1 MATASTPVPKGTAPK
16 KPRPKARDV
25 LKAMGQPKVAIML
38 ALGFAAGL
46 PFMLIG
52 NTLGYWMREGGVD
65 LKVIG
70 FASWVGLAYTLKF
83 LWAPVI
89 DRVSAPV
96 AGRLGRRRGW
106 MILAQIGIGAGLV
119 GMALIGPKAGMGFFW
134 LAGLTA
140 FCAATQD
147 IVVDAWRIEIANDAD
162 ELGLLTAAY
171 SLGYRAALLCT
182 EALILLLAAAVGWPV
197 SYGFFGLVMAIGVG
211 ATLLAKEPV
220 QADAILNAKEAEAPL
235 WTPRGLFDAIAG
247 PFIAFFKAQGA
258 FALLILVMITL
269 YHLSDY
275 MRGPISN
282 PFYHDLGLAKTTVGI
297 VRGSIGLWC
306 TIAGVAVGG
315 LASVRLGYFRSLIVG
330 AIMQPVFIAPFGL
343 LALVGPNT
351 TLFSVIMGLDAFA
364 IGFSGV
370 ALVAYMS
377 SLTSLGYTASQY
389 AVLTSAVA
397 FAGKSLKG
405 FSGAIVDGLQQ
416 GRDLMHAYSLFY
428 FGAALFGV
436 PAVILC
442 LILARPRR
450 VAPMTA
456 TEAPAAV

>member
-1 MATASTPVPKGTAPK
+1 MATPIPAVPKK
-16 KPRPKARDV
+16 RHKAKDV
-25 LKAMGQPKVAIML
+25 LRSLTRPKVAVML

-52 NTLGYWMREGGVD
+52 NTLAYWMREGGVD

-89 DRVSAPV
+89 DRVGVPFL
-96 AGRLGRRRGW
+96 GRLGRRRGW
-106 MILAQIGIGAGLV
+106 MILAQFVIGCGLLLMAMIGPGAG
-119 GMALIGPKAGMGFFW
+119 MSFFYV
-134 LAGLTA
+134 AAVVA
-140 FCAATQD
+140 FAAATQD
-147 IVVDAWRIEIANDAD
+147 IVVDAWRIEIADDPD
-162 ELGLLTAAY
+162 ELGLLTSTY

-182 EALILLLAAAVGWPV
+182 EALILILADRVGWPV
-197 SYGFFGLVMAIGVG
+197 SYGMFGLMMAIGVG
-211 ATLLAKEPV
+211 ATLFAREPTR
-220 QADAILNAKEAEAPL
+220 ADEILEAKEAEAPL
-235 WTPRGLFDAIAG
+235 WTPRGFADAVAG
-247 PFIAFFKAQGA
+247 PFIAFFKEHGR
-258 FALLILVMITL
+258 FALLMLVMITL

-282 PFYHDLGLAKTTVGI
+282 PFYHDLGIEKTTVGL

-306 TIAGVAVGG
+306 TIAGVATGG
-315 LASVRLGYFRSLIVG
+315 LASVRLGYFRTLIIG
-330 AIMQPVFIAPFGL
+330 AIIQPLFIAPFGV
-343 LALVGPNT
+343 LALVGPHT
-351 TLFSVIMGLDAFA
+351 PLFGAIMGFDAFA

-397 FAGKSLKG
+397 FTGKTLKG
-405 FSGAIVDGLQQ
+405 FSGAIVEQLQQ
-416 GRDLMHAYSLFY
+416 GRDLLHAYSLFY

-442 LILARPRR
+442 LILARPR
-450 VAPMTA
+450 ADGPTA
-456 TEAPAAV
+456 EPEPAPAG

>member
-1 MATASTPVPKGTAPK
+1 MSSPKPADAAKPV
-16 KPRPKARDV
+16 KPRAKLGDV
-25 LKAMGQPKVAIML
+25 LAALGRPKVAIML

-70 FASWVGLAYTLKF
+70 FASWVGLAYTMKF
-83 LWAPVI
+83 LWAPII
-89 DRVSAPV
+89 DRMSAPLV
-96 AGRLGRRRGW
+96 GRLGRRRGW
-106 MILAQIGIGAGLV
+106 MILAQLGIGGGLV
-119 GMALIGPKAGMGFFW
+119 GMALLGPHSGMNFFW

-147 IVVDAWRIEIANDAD
+147 TVVDAWRIEIADNPD
-162 ELGLLTAAY
+162 ELGLLTSAY

-182 EALILLLAAAVGWPV
+182 EALILLLAAAVGWAV
-197 SYGFFGLVMAIGVG
+197 SYATFGFLMVIGVG

-220 QADAILNAKEAEAPL
+220 QADAVLQAKEAEGPL

-247 PFIAFFKAQGA
+247 PFIAFFKAHGK
-258 FALLILVMITL
+258 FALLMLVMITL

-275 MRGPISN
+275 MRGPIGN
-282 PFYHDLGLAKTTVGI
+282 PFYHDLGLSKVTVGI
-297 VRGSIGLWC
+297 VRGTVGLWC
-306 TIAGVAVGG
+306 TIAGVAAGG
-315 LASVRLGYFRSLIVG
+315 LASLRLGYFRSLIIG
-330 AIMQPVFIAPFGL
+330 AVIQPLFIAPFGV
-343 LALVGPNT
+343 LALTGPNPAFFT
-351 TLFSVIMGLDAFA
+351 VIMGFDQFA

-389 AVLTSAVA
+389 AVLTSAVN
-397 FAGKSLKG
+397 FTGKSLKG
-405 FSGAIVDGLQQ
+405 FSGEIIEQLQH
-416 GRDLMHAYSLFY
+416 GRDLLHAYSLFY
-428 FGAALFGV
+428 FGAALFGI

-442 LILARPRR
+442 LILARPRA
-450 VAPMTA
+450 APPGLV
-456 TEAPAAV
+456 EPAPAE

>member
-1 MATASTPVPKGTAPK
+1 MAAAPVTTAEGAPK
-16 KPRPKARDV
+16 KPRPKAKDV
-25 LKAMGQPKVAIML
+25 FKAMGRPKVAVML

-52 NTLGYWMREGGVD
+52 NTLGYWMREGGID

-70 FASWVGLAYTLKF
+70 FASWVGLAYTMKF
-83 LWAPVI
+83 LWAPII

-96 AGRLGRRRGW
+96 AGGLGRRRGW

-119 GMALIGPKAGMGFFW
+119 GMAILGPKAGMGFFW

-147 IVVDAWRIEIANDAD
+147 IVVDAWRIEIADDPD
-162 ELGLLTAAY
+162 ELGLLTSAY

-182 EALILLLAAAVGWPV
+182 EALILLLAAVTGWPV
-197 SYGFFGLVMAIGVG
+197 AYGFFGFAMLIGIG
-211 ATLLAKEPV
+211 ATLFAREPV
-220 QADAILNAKEAEAPL
+220 KADAVLNEKEKEAPL

-315 LASVRLGYFRSLIVG
+315 LASVRLGYFRTLIIG
-330 AIMQPVFIAPFGL
+330 AVIQPQFIAPFGL
-343 LALVGPNT
+343 LALAGPNT
-351 TLFSVIMGLDAFA
+351 TLFTVIMGFDAFA

-389 AVLTSAVA
+389 AVLTSAVN
-397 FAGKSLKG
+397 FTGKSLKG
-405 FSGAIVDGLQQ
+405 FSGAIIDQLQQ

-428 FGAALFGV
+428 FGAALFGI

-442 LILARPRR
+442 LILARPRKG
-450 VAPMTA
+450 APMA
-456 TEAPAAV
+456 AAEAAAAI